1 MTAAW
6 LLNTIGLFVTTI
18 GGLLMFMVLYSL
30 PPFPQETSPEAR
42 KAYEKRRRLV
52 VIGIGLL
59 SLWLV
64 MQCIAVIFL

>member
-18 GGLLMFMVLYSL
+18 GGLLMFLVLYSL
-30 PPFPQETSPEAR
+30 PPFPEEQSPGAR
-42 KAYEKRRRLV
+42 QAFVKRRRLV
-52 VIGIGLL
+52 VVGIGLL

>member
-18 GGLLMFMVLYSL
+18 GGLLMFMVLYTL
-30 PPFPQETSPEAR
+30 PPFPGEQSTEAR

-52 VIGIGLL
+52 VVGIGLL